1 MFDFGISLSMFFTIL
16 MYLDVSH
23 VSVESLC
30 MLSSNGFNGFFFP
43 PFYSTNMEEEGNAY
57 TRLHTRTQDLEKSR
71 CTWKKSLH
79 IFAGLC
85 VQQGHV
91 YRCLLNL

>member
-43 PFYSTNMEEEGNAY
+43 LFTV
-57 TRLHTRTQDLEKSR
+57 RI
-71 CTWKKSLH
+71 WKKREMR
-79 IFAGLC
+79 I
-85 VQQGHV
+85 HV
-91 YRCLLNL
+91 YIHVRRI